1 MIQHVVAF
9 RFIAEDTDG
18 KRRQATLA
26 RAELRKLDS
35 GQIPGLLDLR
45 VRPDLGKDR
54 THWDLVLVSHHE
66 SESALAE
73 YMAHPLHVKVAKEVA
88 VYVAQK
94 AIIDSLV

>member
-9 RFIAEDTDG
+9 RFNADDPEG
-18 KRRQATLA
+18 KLRQSKLA
-26 RAELRKLDS
+26 QDELRKLDR

-45 VRPDLGKDR
+45 VRPDLGRDG

-66 SESALAE
+66 SEAALAG
-73 YMAHPLHVKVAKEVA
+73 YMAHPLHVEVAKEVA
-88 VYVAQK
+88 IHVAQK